1 MNNIDTTIDPLFN
14 PSPHYTNWQ
23 LYDSPTVF
31 RRQDRGFL
39 ERTWKTDQLNLLN
52 QEQYTL
58 SRLELET
65 LVTSYGGVC
74 RHLPDLMLLVFDDT
88 GPGGVKLNLSNSD
101 CQHSVGVAT
110 FSCQSHGNESHQCL
124 TAI

>member
-1 MNNIDTTIDPLFN
+1 MNNIDMTTDPLFN

-31 RRQDRGFL
+31 RRQGSGLL
-39 ERTWKTDQLNLLN
+39 ERFWKPDQPNPLN

-58 SRLELET
+58 SKPELET

-74 RHLPDLMLLVFDDT
+74 RHLPDQMLLIFDDFYRARRCEAQLI
-88 GPGGVKLNLSNSD
+88 KLGLSTQRWGCHIQLPVSR
-101 CQHSVGVAT
+101 
-110 FSCQSHGNESHQCL
+110 
-124 TAI
+124 